1 MLDLSDPE
9 TTTTG
14 RNAPNL
20 VVNAGYLVP
29 GASYM
34 FRLTASDK
42 IGYAFAEVFV
52 VVNQAPSS
60 GSFGIEPLV
69 GHAVQTDFVLFTHS
83 PWLNPWAD
91 DFDDMPLRY
100 RFAFE
105 KGGTEMTLGQL
116 QPSPNRTVQLPI
128 GDLADAGA
136 AAYADGRA
144 QCIAQCCSGAADVDC
159 ASAGAADVEYAAGAA
174 SYTGPACEPLGRK
187 FASCGGVCAP
197 QPECD
202 SCPVGWECCSSQCES
217 DHLMRVHVCE
227 LRLPPLLCPAI
238 VRTSR

>member
-69 GHAVQTDFVLFTHS
+69 CQNH
-83 PWLNPWAD
+83 
-91 DFDDMPLRY
+91 
-100 RFAFE
+100 
-105 KGGTEMTLGQL
+105 
-116 QPSPNRTVQLPI
+116 
-128 GDLADAGA
+128 
-136 AAYADGRA
+136 
-144 QCIAQCCSGAADVDC
+144 
-159 ASAGAADVEYAAGAA
+159 
-174 SYTGPACEPLGRK
+174 
-187 FASCGGVCAP
+187 
-197 QPECD
+197 
-202 SCPVGWECCSSQCES
+202 
-217 DHLMRVHVCE
+217 
-227 LRLPPLLCPAI
+227 
-238 VRTSR
+238 